1 MTSHDL
7 RDVLNLP
14 SDQAAGPRPSK
25 KQKTGVPRPNLKGLA
40 REVQN
45 LGGDNPIAIVP
56 QVAVFKKRRYG
67 NRKPAARWEH
77 RAFYNSGRGDD
88 GALQLRHWRRKEDV
102 EPPES
107 TPGGDVAQPVEGAS
121 EGEKKPEQP
130 EDSAFAKYNVRVV
143 VPQYSEDQ
151 YSSNLEN
158 SNWTKEETD
167 YLLELTRDFDLRW
180 PLIWDRY
187 EFTPKPLEGETA
199 EDTSKAVVPASQTR
213 TMEDLKA
220 RYYEVA
226 AKMMA
231 VQKPAQ
237 YMTRPE
243 FELYEIMQNFD
254 PAQERARKEFAL
266 NTMSR
271 SKDEAREEE
280 SLLLEI
286 KRILA
291 RTERFN
297 EERRELYNRLDY
309 PATDADISTFKGS
322 QGLQLLL
329 HNLMNV
335 DKSKKRQRPIG
346 PGDGVS
352 PGTAVPGSA
361 VSESAPNR
369 RESIAAS
376 VPGHRDSIAGTP
388 ATPVEPAS
396 AANKKKGA
404 PQPERRKLTTLEE
417 QTYGVSY
424 HDRLGSGPTF
434 RYEKINKLYSHKS
447 GQQQTRITNILN
459 ELDIGSRLAMPTA
472 AVSQQFEILW
482 GAVVKLVDLRKTSDR
497 LDADIKVEEAK
508 QAEIA
513 KVRAAKGG
521 DGSGGQQKA
530 AADGA
535 NGANSD
541 TAAAKPSGADAGSN
555 AEKETETTIKQEPA
569 EGMPTSPAPSRP
581 GSRPGSRPSTRAG
594 GGDLAPDAAEGQN
607 KDRLSVRPGSSG
619 AHKRS
624 ASVLSTT
631 SDKST
636 KRQKK

>member
-14 SDQAAGPRPSK
+14 SDNGAGPRPTK
-25 KQKTGVPRPNLKGLA
+25 KQKTNAPRPNLKGLA

-56 QVAVFKKRRYG
+56 EVSFFKKRRYAS
-67 NRKPAARWEH
+67 RKPAARWELNP
-77 RAFYNSGRGDD
+77 FVNSARGDS
-88 GALQLRHWRRKEDV
+88 GALVLRHWKRKSDGGEALEQVQDG
-102 EPPES
+102 ES
-107 TPGGDVAQPVEGAS
+107 KPSEGAPAGAQ
-121 EGEKKPEQP
+121 EVEKM
-130 EDSAFAKYNVRVV
+130 EDSAFAKYNVRVQ

-151 YSSNLEN
+151 YTSNLEN
-158 SNWTKEETD
+158 EDWTKEETD
-167 YLLELTRDFDLRW
+167 YLLELAQEYDLRW
-180 PLIWDRY
+180 TIIWDRY
-187 EFTPKPLEGETA
+187 EFTPKAPPGDPA
-199 EDTSKAVVPASQTR
+199 GDTNMAVMPAPKER

-237 YMTRPE
+237 YMTRSE
-243 FELYEIMQNFD
+243 FELFEMMQNFN
-254 PAQERARKEFAL
+254 PSQEQARKEFAL
-266 NTMSR
+266 NTMKR

-309 PATDADISTFKGS
+309 PATDSDINAFKS
-322 QGLQLLL
+322 SAGLQSLLQ
-329 HNLMNV
+329 NLMNV
-335 DKSKKRQRPIG
+335 DKSKKRKSIMG

-352 PGTAVPGSA
+352 PASAVPGSA
-361 VSESAPNR
+361 ISEAAPNR

-376 VPGHRDSIAGTP
+376 VAGHRDSITGTP

-396 AANKKKGA
+396 LANKKKGTQ
-404 PQPERRKLTTLEE
+404 QPERRKLTPLEE

-424 HDRLGSGPTF
+424 HERLGSGPTF
-434 RYEKINKLYSHKS
+434 RYEKINKLFSHKS
-447 GQQQTRITNILN
+447 GQQQQRITNVLS
-459 ELDIGSRLAMPTA
+459 ELDIPSRLVMPTA
-472 AVSQQFEILW
+472 LVTQQFEQLW
-482 GAVVKLVDLRKTSDR
+482 TAVIKLVDLRKASDR
-497 LDADIKVEEAK
+497 LDGEVKVEEAK
-508 QAEIA
+508 WAEIA
-513 KVRAAKGG
+513 KTRGIKPDPEAEKSSGEKSIPNGTKKGDEKAVSSDDKAAKEEKVV
-521 DGSGGQQKA
+521 Q
-530 AADGA
+530 
-535 NGANSD
+535 NGEAS
-541 TAAAKPSGADAGSN
+541 A
-555 AEKETETTIKQEPA
+555 PA
-569 EGMPTSPAPSRP
+569 
-581 GSRPGSRPSTRAG
+581 PGSRPSTRSG
-594 GGDLAPDAAEGQN
+594 GGEASEGKADQADSD
-607 KDRLSVRPGSSG
+607 KDKLGARPGSSG

-631 SDKST
+631 SDKSA

>member
-7 RDVLNLP
+7 RDVLSLP
-14 SDQAAGPRPSK
+14 SDQAAGPRPTK
-25 KQKTGVPRPNLKGLA
+25 KQKINTPRPNLKGLA

-45 LGGDNPIAIVP
+45 LSGDNPISIVP
-56 QVAVFKKRRYG
+56 EVNVFKKRRYAS
-67 NRKPAARWEH
+67 RKPAARWEH
-77 RAFYNSGRGDD
+77 RAFFNSGRGDD
-88 GALQLRHWRRKEDV
+88 GALVLRHWRRKEEAETT
-102 EPPES
+102 EPAQN
-107 TPGGDVAQPVEGAS
+107 GGEERAEGAF
-121 EGEKKPEQP
+121 EEEQKPQM
-130 EDSAFAKYNVRVV
+130 EDSAFAKYNVRVA

-158 SNWTKEETD
+158 ANWTKEETD
-167 YLLELTRDFDLRW
+167 YLLELARDYDLRW
-180 PLIWDRY
+180 PIIWDRY
-187 EFTPKPLEGETA
+187 EFTPKSAPGETS
-199 EDTSKAVVPASQTR
+199 EDTSKAVVPVPQTR
-213 TMEDLKA
+213 TVEDLKA

-254 PAQERARKEFAL
+254 PVQEKARKEFAL

-280 SLLLEI
+280 ALLLEI

-335 DKSKKRQRPIG
+335 DKSKKRRPIG
-346 PGDGVS
+346 PGDGQS
-352 PGTAVPGSA
+352 PATAVPGSA
-361 VSESAPNR
+361 ASESAPHR

-388 ATPVEPAS
+388 ATPVEPAP
-396 AANKKKGA
+396 ATNKKKGA

-447 GQQQTRITNILN
+447 GQQQARITNVLA
-459 ELDIGSRLAMPTA
+459 ELDIPARLAMPTA
-472 AVSQQFEILW
+472 TVSQHFESLW
-482 GAVVKLVDLRKTSDR
+482 GAVIKLVDLRKTSDR
-497 LDADIKVEEAK
+497 LDADIKLEEAK
-508 QAEIA
+508 LAEIA
-513 KVRAAKGG
+513 KSRAAKGD
-521 DGSGGQQKA
+521 DGPSVQKSVE
-530 AADGA
+530 GP
-535 NGANSD
+535 NG
-541 TAAAKPSGADAGSN
+541 TAAGPSEKPSAVDGGGAGTDGDKAGE
-555 AEKETETTIKQEPA
+555 ATIKQEQT
-569 EGMPTSPAPSRP
+569 EGMASPS
-581 GSRPGSRPSTRAG
+581 SRPSTRAG
-594 GGDLAPDAAEGQN
+594 GGDPAPDAVEGQD